1 MLPSL
6 LPYLATG
13 VRIASSLA
21 LIVAVSIELV
31 GGVPGLGADMAAA
44 SQNGLYDAHVRPAAR
59 VSGILGLLLNACSS
73 ARRSGC
79 CAGTSRTGWWTHERR
94 RTHADRRRSR

>member
-44 SQNGLYDAHVRPAAR
+44 SQNGLYDAMYGLLL
-59 VSGILGLLLNACSS
+59 VSGILGLLLNAVLE
-73 ARRSGC
+73 
-79 CAGTSRTGWWTHERR
+79 RTEKRLLRWHVSHRVVNT
-94 RTHADRRRSR
+94 